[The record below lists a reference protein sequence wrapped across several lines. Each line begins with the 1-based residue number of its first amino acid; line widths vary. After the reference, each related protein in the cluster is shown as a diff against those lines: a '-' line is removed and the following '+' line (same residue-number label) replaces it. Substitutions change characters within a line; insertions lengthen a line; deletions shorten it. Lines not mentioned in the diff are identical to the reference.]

1 MKKTLK
7 TFVAGVVLGAVLF
20 SIPALANSVKE
31 MIEVTLNTITVA
43 VNGTKVEG
51 ENILYNDTTYVPL
64 RKVAEMLGKN
74 VKWDDATKTAD
85 ICDKDENEI
94 VFFGEVVGTVNGKN
108 IYKDQLD
115 MYIQLASTS
124 AQNVESGDVEKKAKE
139 SLVFDETIIKVA
151 NDLGIVIDNEFYDKY
166 NAYVEQMNAQYGDFN
181 QLLSAVGYTSKS
193 YQHVQEI
200 EYLKSKIIEKNKE
213 LYAPKGDELS
223 KFYEENKEEFK
234 YDGLVAKHILFSTQ
248 NEDGTEKTTSQIKA
262 IERKANETY
271 AKINKGA
278 DFDKLM
284 NELSEDPGLAA
295 YPDGYTFTKG
305 EMVEEFEETA
315 YSLNVGEVSKPVKSQ
330 FGYHIIK
337 LIDKIEYFDITNSSV
352 IDYINSQIEI
362 KKLNEDITKKV
373 AEISVSWN

>member
-7 TFVAGVVLGAVLF
+7 TFVAGILCGAVLF

-64 RKVAEMLGKN
+64 RKVAEMLGKD

-85 ICDKDENEI
+85 ICDKNENEI
-94 VFFGEVVGTVNGKN
+94 VFGGDVVGTFDGKN

-115 MYIQLASTS
+115 MYIAIASTS
-124 AQNVESGDVEKKAKE
+124 AQNVENGDVDKKAKE
-139 SLVFDETIIKVA
+139 NLIFDETVIKMA
-151 NDLGIVIDNEFYDKY
+151 NEFGIVIDNDFYDKH
-166 NAYVEQMNAQYGDFN
+166 NAYVEQMNAQYGDFE
-181 QLLSAVGYTSKS
+181 QLLSAVGYTKES
-193 YQHVQEI
+193 YQRVQEI

-223 KFYEENKEEFK
+223 KFYDEHKEEFK
-234 YDGLVAKHILFSTQ
+234 YDGLVAKHILLSTQ
-248 NEDGTEKTTSQIKA
+248 NEDGTEKTASQIKA

-271 AKINKGA
+271 AKINKGS

-284 NELSEDPGLAA
+284 NELSEDPGLKA

-305 EMVEEFEETA
+305 EMVEEFEEAA
-315 YSLNVGEVSKPVKSQ
+315 YSLEIGEVSKPVKSQ

-337 LIDKIEYFDITNSSV
+337 LIDKIEYFDITNTSV
-352 IDYINSQIEI
+352 INYINSQIEI
-362 KKLNEDITKKV
+362 KKLNEDITKK
-373 AEISVSWN
+373 ASEINASWN